1 MGKCLRSDFRD
12 PRQSGSGAGKHQPRG
27 RRLSET
33 FPFSGSGDDQC
44 DAAVTY
50 ARRYAKLALEEAEKC
65 TDPVRKMELL
75 VIAQNCANVPERART
90 ASMKHVSP
98 SLSHR

>member
-1 MGKCLRSDFRD
+1 MIS
-12 PRQSGSGAGKHQPRG
+12 
-27 RRLSET
+27 
-33 FPFSGSGDDQC
+33 C

-75 VIAQNCANVPERART
+75 MIAQNCANVPEKGANR
-90 ASMKHVSP
+90 
-98 SLSHR
+98 LL